1 MNHKRIA
8 FFTNYYLPVING
20 VVKSVESFRDELSR
34 QGHNVFV
41 FAQADDDYEDE
52 APFIFRYPSLNL
64 PIQIKE
70 PAVIPVSPFVDWLLP
85 KLKPDVIHAH
95 HPILLG
101 QTAATKAEELDLPLV
116 FTFHTQY
123 REYTHYLPLPQEAIQ
138 EFLKDAVQSW
148 LQDFMRKCQ
157 HIVIPSESM
166 KETLVREYGLRDRFT
181 VIPTGID
188 LEPYRITDGESL
200 RARKGWQKEKVM
212 ISIGRLAPE
221 KNWETL
227 LKAAKI
233 VRENHPDLRVVLIGD
248 GPARSD
254 LECFASELGIADHVT
269 FTGEVP
275 FVDVPAYL
283 KAADL
288 FGFAST
294 TETQG
299 LVTMEALAAG
309 LPVVAVDASGTR
321 DILTDGEQGFLVPD
335 SADALAASINRL
347 LESPDR
353 LEKFKENALA
363 KVREYD
369 QMNCARRLLEVYD
382 QAVDDKENDLSV
394 TVGELEK
401 KRAGLTGC
409 TDKMNLKGGSN
420 VTKHKRITRIR
431 IDGNRRGNRQGR

>member
-1 MNHKRIA
+1 
-8 FFTNYYLPVING
+8 
-20 VVKSVESFRDELSR
+20 VKSVESFRDELSR

-64 PIQIKE
+64 PTQIKV
-70 PAVIPVSPFVDWLLP
+70 PAVIPVSPFVDRLLP

-101 QTAATKAEELDLPLV
+101 QTAATKADELDLPLV

-123 REYTHYLPLPQEAIQ
+123 REYTHYLPLPQEVIQ

-148 LQDFMRKCQ
+148 LQDYMRKCQ

-166 KETLVREYGLRDRFT
+166 KKTIVREYGLRDRFT

-188 LEPYRITDGESL
+188 LEPYRIADGEAL

-212 ISIGRLAPE
+212 ISIGRMAPE
-221 KNWETL
+221 KNWDTL

-254 LECFASELGIADHVT
+254 LEGLASELGIADHVT

-283 KAADL
+283 KAANL

-321 DILTDGEQGFLVPD
+321 DILTDGEQGFLVPND
-335 SADALAASINRL
+335 AEALAASIIRL
-347 LESPDR
+347 LESPAR
-353 LEKFKENALA
+353 METFKENALGKA
-363 KVREYD
+363 REYD
-369 QMNCARRLLEVYD
+369 QRDCAKRLIEVYD
-382 QAVDDKENDLSV
+382 QAIEDKENDLTV
-394 TVGELEK
+394 TVDELEK
-401 KRAGLTGC
+401 
-409 TDKMNLKGGSN
+409 N
-420 VTKHKRITRIR
+420 VPI
-431 IDGNRRGNRQGR
+431 